1 MHFTATDV
9 LDLHKNDEYYE
20 EYESRD
26 YDYPHPIYGIPKL
39 ISLIRYEYW
48 LYKLL

>member
-9 LDLHKNDEYYE
+9 LDLQRNEEYYE

-26 YDYPHPIYGIPKL
+26 YDYTQPIYGIPKL
-39 ISLIRYEYW
+39 FSLMRYEYW
-48 LYKLL
+48 L